1 MIMSANKRI
10 TMNFIATYGRSLY
23 SLLLGLFS
31 ARWVL
36 LALGESDFGLW
47 GVVGSI
53 IIVISCLNGILGGA
67 VSRYYAFAIGE
78 AHKNREGDLCENIVK
93 WFNVAASIHFF
104 LPVIL
109 CVIGLPVGIYAIR
122 HWLVIPNG
130 RLFACQIVFCLS
142 LVTAFVN
149 MISVP
154 YIAFYRA
161 KQLIVEL
168 SFWEMA
174 RATILFICIYWLLH
188 INQDRLV
195 VYAIIMTFVPCAII
209 VVQIVRAQ
217 RAFGVCRIKRKYLF
231 DREYVKALLSYTI
244 WEFFASAGDVIRSQ
258 GTAFL
263 INRNF
268 GTTVNAAWSV
278 SSQVSAQTTAL
289 SSALIGAVTPALT
302 TAAGAGDN
310 ARVSSLA
317 FTASKYGSFFIGIF
331 AVPLILEMDNVLSVW
346 LVNPPQYAA
355 VLCRCMLIALICHKI
370 GYGHHMAVLA
380 NGNVSGLLSTTGIIS
395 ACSVFVVAAMIVLEM
410 GPFGIGLSFILS
422 YALLSVARVYWAKRL
437 IGLSVSYCILHIVFP
452 IALTLSGAFLSGE
465 LVVSHL
471 TEIWWRVLCTATVT
485 SMVSLG
491 LGWFLVLNARERSK
505 AVNLVFNLRMRL
517 FH

>member
-1 MIMSANKRI
+1 MISRNKRI
-10 TMNFIATYGRSLY
+10 AVNFIATYGRSLY

-36 LALGESDFGLW
+36 MALGKSDFGLW

-53 IIVISCLNGILGGA
+53 IVVISCLNGILGGA

-78 AHKNREGDLCENIVK
+78 AYKNGESEQSESIVR
-93 WFNVAASIHFF
+93 WFNVAVSIH
-104 LPVIL
+104 VSVSIVL
-109 CVIGLPVGIYAIR
+109 CTIGLPVGMYAIQN
-122 HWLVIPNG
+122 WLVIPNG
-130 RLFACQIVFCLS
+130 RLFACEVVFCLS

-149 MISVP
+149 MVSVP
-154 YIAFYRA
+154 YIALYRA

-174 RATILFICIYWLLH
+174 RATMLFICAYGLMH
-188 INQDRLV
+188 VDGDKLV
-195 VYAIIMTFVPCAII
+195 AYALIMTFVPCAII
-209 VVQIVRAQ
+209 VVQMVRAQ
-217 RAFGVCRIKRKYLF
+217 RTFGVCHIKRRYLF
-231 DREYVKALLSYTI
+231 DRGCVRELLSYTI
-244 WEFFASAGDVIRSQ
+244 WEFFASVGDVIRSQ

-278 SSQVSAQTTAL
+278 SAQVSAQTTAL

-302 TAAGAGDN
+302 TAAGAGN
-310 ARVSSLA
+310 HARVSSLA
-317 FTASKYGSFFIGIF
+317 FAASKYGSFFIGVF
-331 AVPLILEMDNVLSVW
+331 AIPLILEMDNVLSVW
-346 LVNPPQYAA
+346 LVDPPQYAA
-355 VLCRCMLIALICHKI
+355 VLCRCMLVALIFHKI

-380 NGNVSGLLSTTGIIS
+380 NGKVSGLLSTTGVIS
-395 ACSVFVVAAMIVLEM
+395 SCSVFVVAAMIVLGL

-422 YALLSVARVYWAKRL
+422 YALLSVARVYWAKRI
-437 IGLSVSYCILHIVFP
+437 IGLSVSYCILHIAFP
-452 IALTLSGAFLSGE
+452 VALTLSGAFLAGG

-471 TEIWWRVLCTATVT
+471 TVIWWRVLCTAMVT
-485 SMVSLG
+485 SIVSLG
-491 LGWFLVLNARERSK
+491 LGWFLVCNANERSK
-505 AVNLVFNLRMRL
+505 VVHVVFNLRTRF